1 VQKKKDFTIN
11 PFNHGRIHPEILPFS
26 LKNNNMKKLIF
37 FGAMLLL
44 VSCSDVSTY
53 LNKEEQNKT
62 TTLEL
67 QFKCDTI
74 QEVYIVEKGS
84 QLYILNKDKTV
95 IIKTGT
101 PDSVSDVVDA
111 LFALMLVIWLCLII
125 MFIFM

>member
-1 VQKKKDFTIN
+1 
-11 PFNHGRIHPEILPFS
+11 
-26 LKNNNMKKLIF
+26 MKKLIF